1 MNINQGAFF
10 AIKEFKCLQNAQFTE
25 SLLLSKRNT
34 IRLDVTSTEN
44 GLRLAEKGSSVSSA
58 VKMDTSKTPPGG
70 QKLAIKLLAYVL
82 LFSFFVTLATSSY
95 LIYSD
100 YAQATNELDQS
111 ISQIKAGYQES
122 ISYSLWNFD
131 SPQIKTQLAGILN
144 FPGVLNVYIET
155 KEGLLHSAGDFEQSG
170 SQKHAFD
177 LFFNS
182 ADRQYPLG
190 VLSINIDYKG
200 LYETLFNKALNIIT
214 TQFIKT
220 FSVSL
225 FILFMFQRLVTHR
238 LVRMSRWANHFNL
251 NNLDYELSLSPGST
265 SSKADEIDAVANAIN
280 SMRIS
285 LKNDIKKRELIE
297 VALHKS
303 QYKLSIAINN
313 AELGFCEYNQK
324 TDKFISNEH
333 FSKHLGITPQELE
346 SLVNPIDWF
355 KNLITGDRAIEQ
367 RERINQL
374 LHGHMERICTELSM
388 EPPNNNIQ
396 HFDTT
401 IQASEWD
408 DNGLPTTIVIC
419 LLDKTAQ
426 VNASNQASELNYA
439 LEQKV
444 TKRTEELTY
453 EQVQSKAE
461 IKKLQQQLISSEQ
474 QKQRQLDQ
482 GSQRPLEKALIQL
495 QKLIE
500 VDKTKIN
507 NTEVNSQLQQANC
520 LINLLSS
527 HLAASHQTNTQTF
540 DVVSL
545 IQDSLIEFKSRFS
558 LTSEANTRLPFSLM
572 LDSHQALLT
581 YCFNHCL
588 ITMRALNPD
597 SFDNQYLTASL
608 QIEDDNGLI
617 TLTYDDPDAQ
627 INGVVDNQTV
637 KANSNEMIILSM
649 CNAMLEDRYNG
660 SVSLAQE
667 ENTLTI
673 KLRFSICAHS

>member
-1 MNINQGAFF
+1 VSDAVN
-10 AIKEFKCLQNAQFTE
+10 KDK
-25 SLLLSKRNT
+25 SK
-34 IRLDVTSTEN
+34 
-44 GLRLAEKGSSVSSA
+44 KH
-58 VKMDTSKTPPGG
+58 PGG
-70 QKLAIKLLAYVL
+70 QKLAVKLLTYVL
-82 LFSFFVTLATSSY
+82 LFSSFVTLATSSY
-95 LIYSD
+95 IIYSD
-100 YAQATNELDQS
+100 YLQATNELDQS

-177 LFFNS
+177 LFFTS
-182 ADRQYPLG
+182 AERQYPLG

-225 FILFMFQRLVTHR
+225 FILFIFQRLVTQR
-238 LVRMSRWANHFNL
+238 LVRMSRWASHFNL
-251 NNLDYELSLSPGST
+251 NNLNYELLLSPSPSV
-265 SSKADEIDAVANAIN
+265 SSADEIDAN
-280 SMRIS
+280 
-285 LKNDIKKRELIE
+285 
-297 VALHKS
+297 KS

-324 TDKFISNEH
+324 TDRFMGNEH

-346 SLVNPIDWF
+346 SLENPIDWF
-355 KNLITGDRAIEQ
+355 KILITGDRAIEQ

-374 LHGHMERICTELSM
+374 LHGHMERICTALSM
-388 EPPNNNIQ
+388 APPDSEVR
-396 HFDTT
+396 HFDAT
-401 IQASEWD
+401 IQASDWD

-461 IKKLQQQLISSEQ
+461 IKKLQQQLVSSEQ

-482 GSQRPLEKALIQL
+482 GSHRPLEDALIQL
-495 QKLIE
+495 QKLTNIDSSNIKNVE
-500 VDKTKIN
+500 AN
-507 NTEVNSQLQQANC
+507 LQLQQANY
-520 LINLLSS
+520 LISLLSS
-527 HLAASHQTNTQTF
+527 HLAASHNTHTQTF

-545 IQDSLIEFKSRFS
+545 IQDSLIEFKDKFS

-572 LDSHQALLT
+572 LDSHQTLLT

-597 SFDNQYLTASL
+597 SFDNQFLTVNL
-608 QIEDDNGLI
+608 QIEEDNGFI
-617 TLTYDDPDAQ
+617 TLTYDNHAAQ
-627 INGVVDNQTV
+627 INGLVDNQIV
-637 KANSNEMIILSM
+637 KGNSNEMIILSM

-660 SVSLAQE
+660 SVSLVQE
-667 ENTLTI
+667 EKKLTI
-673 KLRFSICAHS
+673 KLRFNICAHS

>member
-1 MNINQGAFF
+1 
-10 AIKEFKCLQNAQFTE
+10 
-25 SLLLSKRNT
+25 
-34 IRLDVTSTEN
+34 
-44 GLRLAEKGSSVSSA
+44 VSDA
-58 VKMDTSKTPPGG
+58 VNKDKTKKHPGG
-70 QKLAIKLLAYVL
+70 QKLAVKLLTYVL
-82 LFSFFVTLATSSY
+82 LFSSFVTLATSSY
-95 LIYSD
+95 IIYSD
-100 YAQATNELDQS
+100 YLQATNELDQS

-144 FPGVLNVYIET
+144 VPGVLNVYIET

-177 LFFNS
+177 LFFTS
-182 ADRQYPLG
+182 AERQYPLG

-200 LYETLFNKALNIIT
+200 LYETLFNKAINIIT

-225 FILFMFQRLVTHR
+225 FILFIFQRLVTQR
-238 LVRMSRWANHFNL
+238 LVRMSRWASHFNL
-251 NNLDYELSLSPGST
+251 NNLDYELSLNPRASAST
-265 SSKADEIDAVANAIN
+265 SDEIDAVASAIN

-285 LKNDIKKRELIE
+285 LKSDIKKRELVE
-297 VALHKS
+297 VALNKS

-324 TDKFISNEH
+324 TDRLIGNEH

-346 SLVNPIDWF
+346 SLENPIDWF
-355 KNLITGDRAIEQ
+355 KILITGDRAIEQ

-388 EPPNNNIQ
+388 ELPNNEVQ

-461 IKKLQQQLISSEQ
+461 IKKLQQQLASSEQ
-474 QKQRQLDQ
+474 QKKRQLDQ
-482 GSQRPLEKALIQL
+482 GSQRPLEDALIQL
-495 QKLIE
+495 QKLTNI
-500 VDKTKIN
+500 DPSNIN
-507 NTEVNSQLQQANC
+507 NTEVNLQLQQANG
-520 LINLLSS
+520 LISLLSS
-527 HLAASHQTNTQTF
+527 HLAASHNTHTQTF

-545 IQDSLIEFKSRFS
+545 IQDSLIEFKNRFS
-558 LTSEANTRLPFSLM
+558 LTTEANTRLPFSLM

-588 ITMRALNPD
+588 ITIKALNPD
-597 SFDNQYLTASL
+597 RFDNLYLTASL
-608 QIEDDNGLI
+608 QIEEDSGLI
-617 TLTYDDPDAQ
+617 RLTYDNPAVRVIHLTD
-627 INGVVDNQTV
+627 NGTLAVS
-637 KANSNEMIILSM
+637 SNEIIILNM
-649 CNAMLEDRYNG
+649 CNAMLEDRYDG
-660 SVSLAQE
+660 SVYLTQE
-667 ENTLTI
+667 EGKLTI
-673 KLRFSICAHS
+673 ELRFSINAHA

>member
-1 MNINQGAFF
+1 M
-10 AIKEFKCLQNAQFTE
+10 
-25 SLLLSKRNT
+25 S
-34 IRLDVTSTEN
+34 D
-44 GLRLAEKGSSVSSA
+44 A
-58 VKMDTSKTPPGG
+58 VNKDKTKKHPGG
-70 QKLAIKLLAYVL
+70 QKLAVKLLTYVL
-82 LFSFFVTLATSSY
+82 LFSSFVTLATSSY
-95 LIYSD
+95 IIYSD
-100 YAQATNELDQS
+100 YLQATNELDQS

-177 LFFNS
+177 LFFTS

-190 VLSINIDYKG
+190 VLSINIDYNG

-225 FILFMFQRLVTHR
+225 FILFIFQRLVTQR
-238 LVRMSRWANHFNL
+238 LVRMSRWASHFNL
-251 NNLDYELSLSPGST
+251 NNLNYELSLSPSPST
-265 SSKADEIDAVANAIN
+265 SSADEIDAVASAIN
-280 SMRIS
+280 SMRLS
-285 LKNDIKKRELIE
+285 LKSDIQKRELVE
-297 VALHKS
+297 AALNKS

-324 TDKFISNEH
+324 TDRFMGNEH
-333 FSKHLGITPQELE
+333 FSKHLGITHQELE
-346 SLVNPIDWF
+346 SLENPIDWF
-355 KNLITGDRAIEQ
+355 KILITGDRAIEQ

-374 LHGHMERICTELSM
+374 LHGHMERICTALSM
-388 EPPNNNIQ
+388 ATPDSEVR
-396 HFDTT
+396 HFDAT
-401 IQASEWD
+401 IQASDWD

-461 IKKLQQQLISSEQ
+461 IKKLQQQLVSSEQ

-482 GSQRPLEKALIQL
+482 GSHRPLEDALIQL
-495 QKLIE
+495 QKLTNI
-500 VDKTKIN
+500 DSSNIN
-507 NTEVNSQLQQANC
+507 NVEANLQLQQAND

-527 HLAASHQTNTQTF
+527 HLAASHNTHTQTF

-545 IQDSLIEFKSRFS
+545 IQDSLIEFKDKFS
-558 LTSEANTRLPFSLM
+558 LTYEANTRLPFSLM
-572 LDSHQALLT
+572 LDSHQTLLT

-588 ITMRALNPD
+588 ITMRALNSD
-597 SFDNQYLTASL
+597 SFDNQFLTVSL
-608 QIEDDNGLI
+608 QIEEDNGLI
-617 TLTYDDPDAQ
+617 TLTYDNPDAQ
-627 INGVVDNQTV
+627 INDQADNQTV
-637 KANSNEMIILSM
+637 KGNSNEMIILSM

-660 SVSLAQE
+660 SASLIQE
-667 ENTLTI
+667 EDKLTI
-673 KLRFSICAHS
+673 KLRFNICAHS

>member
-1 MNINQGAFF
+1 MDTN
-10 AIKEFKCLQNAQFTE
+10 
-25 SLLLSKRNT
+25 NT
-34 IRLDVTSTEN
+34 PSS
-44 GLRLAEKGSSVSSA
+44 GQRLAV
-58 VKMDTSKTPPGG
+58 
-70 QKLAIKLLAYVL
+70 KLLAYVL
-82 LFSFFVTLATSSY
+82 LFSSVVTLATSSY

-100 YAQATNELDQS
+100 YVQATDELDQS
-111 ISQIKAGYQES
+111 ISQIKAGYQQS

-177 LFFNS
+177 LFFTS

-238 LVRMSRWANHFNL
+238 LVRMSHWANHFNL
-251 NNLDYELSLSPGST
+251 NNLDHELSLNSDYSA
-265 SSKADEIDAVANAIN
+265 SKADEIDAVAHAIN
-280 SMRIS
+280 SMRLS
-285 LKNDIKKRELIE
+285 LKNDIKERELVE
-297 VALHKS
+297 AALHKS

-324 TDKFISNEH
+324 TDKFIANEH

-388 EPPNNNIQ
+388 IPPNTDIQ
-396 HFDTT
+396 HFETT

-461 IKKLQQQLISSEQ
+461 IKKLKQQLISIEQ
-474 QKQRQLDQ
+474 QKQRQQDQ
-482 GSQRPLEKALIQL
+482 SSQRPLEKALIQL

-500 VDKTKIN
+500 IDKTKIN
-507 NTEVNSQLQQANC
+507 NSEVVSQLRQAHC
-520 LINLLSS
+520 LVNLLSS
-527 HLAASHQTNTQTF
+527 HLAASHQVNTQTF

-545 IQDSLIEFKSRFS
+545 IQDSLVEFKNRFS
-558 LTSEANTRLPFSLM
+558 LSSEANTRLPFSLM

-588 ITMRALNPD
+588 ITMRALNPNR
-597 SFDNQYLTASL
+597 FDNKNLTASL

-617 TLTYDDPDAQ
+617 TLTYDHSDAL
-627 INGVVDNQTV
+627 INDITDHQTV
-637 KANSNEMIILSM
+637 TADSNEMIILSM
-649 CNAMLEDRYNG
+649 CNAIFEDRYNG
-660 SVSLAQE
+660 SVSVEQDR
-667 ENTLTI
+667 NTLTI
-673 KLRFSICAHS
+673 KLCFSICAHS

>member
-1 MNINQGAFF
+1 M
-10 AIKEFKCLQNAQFTE
+10 
-25 SLLLSKRNT
+25 S
-34 IRLDVTSTEN
+34 D
-44 GLRLAEKGSSVSSA
+44 A
-58 VKMDTSKTPPGG
+58 VNKDKTKKHPGG
-70 QKLAIKLLAYVL
+70 QKLAVKLLTYVL
-82 LFSFFVTLATSSY
+82 LFSSFVTLATSSY
-95 LIYSD
+95 IIYSD
-100 YAQATNELDQS
+100 YLQATNELDQS

-177 LFFNS
+177 LFFTS
-182 ADRQYPLG
+182 AERQYPLG

-200 LYETLFNKALNIIT
+200 LYETLFNKAINIIT

-225 FILFMFQRLVTHR
+225 FILFIFQRLVTQR
-238 LVRMSRWANHFNL
+238 LVRMSRWASHFNL
-251 NNLDYELSLSPGST
+251 NNLDYELSLNPRASAST
-265 SSKADEIDAVANAIN
+265 SDEIDAVASAIN

-285 LKNDIKKRELIE
+285 LKSDIKKRELVE
-297 VALHKS
+297 VALNKS

-324 TDKFISNEH
+324 TDRLIGNEH

-346 SLVNPIDWF
+346 SLENPIDWF
-355 KNLITGDRAIEQ
+355 KILITGDRAIEQ

-388 EPPNNNIQ
+388 ELPNNEVQ

-461 IKKLQQQLISSEQ
+461 IKKLQQQLASSEQ
-474 QKQRQLDQ
+474 QKKRQLDQ
-482 GSQRPLEKALIQL
+482 GSQRPLEDALIQL
-495 QKLIE
+495 QKLTNI
-500 VDKTKIN
+500 DPSNIN
-507 NTEVNSQLQQANC
+507 NTEVNLQLQQANG
-520 LINLLSS
+520 LISLLSS
-527 HLAASHQTNTQTF
+527 HLAASHNTHTQTF

-545 IQDSLIEFKSRFS
+545 IQDSLIEFKNRFS
-558 LTSEANTRLPFSLM
+558 LTTEANTRLPFSLM

-588 ITMRALNPD
+588 ITIKALNPD
-597 SFDNQYLTASL
+597 RFDNLYLTASL
-608 QIEDDNGLI
+608 QIEEDSGLI
-617 TLTYDDPDAQ
+617 RLTYDNPAVRGIHLTD
-627 INGVVDNQTV
+627 NGTLAVS
-637 KANSNEMIILSM
+637 SNEIIILNM
-649 CNAMLEDRYNG
+649 CNAMLEDRYDG
-660 SVSLAQE
+660 SVYLTQE
-667 ENTLTI
+667 EGKLTI
-673 KLRFSICAHS
+673 ELRFSINAHA